1 MAPTPALPRHLSQEH
16 RVFYA
21 ARSSLRA
28 TLVCLLVYL
37 YTVRQVEQDK
47 SIGGKKT
54 TERHKSYKTLIQHS
68 READAMETDQTSTP
82 AFQANTH
89 TTESPLFPRKPRGGC
104 CAANVAGARA
114 VSGAGSQSWET
125 DQHPAFSCKNTPRIF
140 FGPSSPRPPQRPL
153 LGSHS
158 RSRTRR

>member
-1 MAPTPALPRHLSQEH
+1 VAPTPALPRHLSQEH
-16 RVFYA
+16 RVSYA

-37 YTVRQVEQDK
+37 YCTLSDRTRVMVEKRRQNDTNLIK
-47 SIGGKKT
+47 
-54 TERHKSYKTLIQHS
+54 RFIQHS

>member
-16 RVFYA
+16 RVSYA

-37 YTVRQVEQDK
+37 YCTLSDRTRVMVEKRRQNDTNLIK
-47 SIGGKKT
+47 
-54 TERHKSYKTLIQHS
+54 RFIQHS